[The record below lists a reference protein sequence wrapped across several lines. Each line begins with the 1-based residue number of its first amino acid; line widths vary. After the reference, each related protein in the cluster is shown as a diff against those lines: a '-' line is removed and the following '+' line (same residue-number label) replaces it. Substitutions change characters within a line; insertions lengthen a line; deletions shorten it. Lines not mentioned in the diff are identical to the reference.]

1 MKFIFRV
8 IIIALIPVLLV
19 SCDKDLLDLDL
30 PTMTAEVDGVAW
42 SSLLRV
48 SVLENGVFSITGTS
62 LDGNVI
68 SLLITGESEGTYQ
81 LSVIPLITEFGASY
95 LNETNI
101 EGAYVATS
109 GEVILTKVDTV
120 NSIVS
125 GEFHFMAAN
134 ATSTISITNGE
145 FDNLNYTGSL
155 DGI

>member
-1 MKFIFRV
+1 
-8 IIIALIPVLLV
+8 
-19 SCDKDLLDLDL
+19 
-30 PTMTAEVDGVAW
+30 MTAEVDGVAW

-109 GEVILTKVDTV
+109 GQVILTKVDTV
-120 NSIVS
+120 NGKVS
-125 GEFHFMAAN
+125 GEFNFMATNN
-134 ATSTISITNGE
+134 ASSTISITNGE
-145 FDNLNYTGSL
+145 FNDLNYTGSL